1 MYIYRSTCV
10 SKFHRQIKTLSRNV
24 EKLAINVCLE
34 LKTQSFN
41 LLARFFSFH
50 STHKLDISPCSELT
64 FILNE
69 TLTFLFYLSR
79 GATGQEKRIAKISG
93 LNDEYH
99 KLMNW
104 QPLTKLSQF
113 PEWTFTSLKS
123 MQFDWILWG

>member
-1 MYIYRSTCV
+1 M
-10 SKFHRQIKTLSRNV
+10 
-24 EKLAINVCLE
+24 
-34 LKTQSFN
+34 
-41 LLARFFSFH
+41 
-50 STHKLDISPCSELT
+50 T

-113 PEWTFTSLKS
+113 PEIVHNVMDIHFIKINAIRLNFVGVKS
-123 MQFDWILWG
+123 STGNADN